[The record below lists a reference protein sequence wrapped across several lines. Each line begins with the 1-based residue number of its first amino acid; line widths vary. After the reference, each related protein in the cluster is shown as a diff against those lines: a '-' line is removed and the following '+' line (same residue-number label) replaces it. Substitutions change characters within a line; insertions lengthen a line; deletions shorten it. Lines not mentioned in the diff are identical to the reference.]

1 MLNNKLNFTT
11 CSLAMEAV
19 YTNKFMVVFVLDCHL
34 IRICEKKLECNDTRI
49 EVFLL
54 AKLS

>member
-34 IRICEKKLECNDTRI
+34 IRICEKKWNVTILE
-49 EVFLL
+49 
-54 AKLS
+54 